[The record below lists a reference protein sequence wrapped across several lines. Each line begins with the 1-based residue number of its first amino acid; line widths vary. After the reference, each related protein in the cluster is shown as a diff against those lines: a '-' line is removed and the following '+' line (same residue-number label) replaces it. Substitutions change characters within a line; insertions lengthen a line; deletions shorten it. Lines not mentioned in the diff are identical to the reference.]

1 MTEDELD
8 RIKKSFVR
16 SSDECPME
24 VACLLTVMK
33 YYGGQQDARTLAEW
47 CKVDGKY
54 TLMGMKQAAI
64 RAGMEAEICLQNMEQ
79 LSTRKFPAILFAIND
94 FEVPGYVVCY
104 GIHEGRFII
113 WEPIRPYAILGKPN
127 ENIMDK
133 RNNSYSVSTHEFMQ
147 KTDFQLKWWELYP
160 WSRKWKRRLNRW
172 YEYIWLNYPWFRE
185 MVTQLRRK

>member
-94 FEVPGYVVCY
+94 FEVPGLSL
-104 GIHEGRFII
+104 IHI
-113 WEPIRPYAILGKPN
+113 
-127 ENIMDK
+127 
-133 RNNSYSVSTHEFMQ
+133 
-147 KTDFQLKWWELYP
+147 
-160 WSRKWKRRLNRW
+160 
-172 YEYIWLNYPWFRE
+172 
-185 MVTQLRRK
+185 

>member
-79 LSTRKFPAILFAIND
+79 LSTRKFPAIQYWENQMKTLWIRGITLTLF
-94 FEVPGYVVCY
+94 P
-104 GIHEGRFII
+104 
-113 WEPIRPYAILGKPN
+113 
-127 ENIMDK
+127 
-133 RNNSYSVSTHEFMQ
+133 THEFMQ

>member
-104 GIHEGRFII
+104 GIHEAPLHYLGAG
-113 WEPIRPYAILGKPN
+113 IRPYAILGKPN

-133 RNNSYSVSTHEFMQ
+133 RNNSYSVSHPRIYAENGFST
-147 KTDFQLKWWELYP
+147 K
-160 WSRKWKRRLNRW
+160 
-172 YEYIWLNYPWFRE
+172 
-185 MVTQLRRK
+185 MVGVVSVE

>member
-54 TLMGMKQAAI
+54 TLMGMKRKSACRTWNNCPPENFLPYFLPSMISKYRDMWFVMAFMKAA
-64 RAGMEAEICLQNMEQ
+64 
-79 LSTRKFPAILFAIND
+79 SLFGSRDSALCNI
-94 FEVPGYVVCY
+94 
-104 GIHEGRFII
+104 
-113 WEPIRPYAILGKPN
+113 GKT
-127 ENIMDK
+127 K
-133 RNNSYSVSTHEFMQ
+133 
-147 KTDFQLKWWELYP
+147 
-160 WSRKWKRRLNRW
+160 
-172 YEYIWLNYPWFRE
+172 
-185 MVTQLRRK
+185 